1 MDDRTIDID
10 IELLRLYQPI
20 AESAHLSIEQIAKKL
35 AEINLLN
42 EKEELSIE
50 YKEEVYELLI
60 SMHAIHSR
68 YEEFKGRVIAYIKSK
83 NNTKVELGANTLRID
98 ERANVIIINQSDGE
112 QIVL

>member
-1 MDDRTIDID
+1 M
-10 IELLRLYQPI
+10 
-20 AESAHLSIEQIAKKL
+20 

-50 YKEEVYELLI
+50 YKEEVYELLR

-83 NNTKVELGANTLRID
+83 NTTNVTLGAHTVRID
-98 ERANVIIINQSDGE
+98 ERANVILLDQSDGE